1 MKKMPFSFWIRRRCT
16 ADERGAA
23 AVEFALLAPLFFMLV
38 FGMFSGGLLF
48 NEKSQLTF
56 AAREGARYGSA
67 LPLTQNFTGAVDA
80 YSGTGCTTASSGGSN
95 SGPLWACNVAKD
107 AITAASGDLA
117 STIPNVFVCVAMV
130 KEGTANTVL
139 TLSGSTYYYDTAAGA
154 TGTCFNDG
162 GADQARRL
170 HVLVRRNGSLNAVL
184 FSMSIT
190 LTSQGIA
197 RAEQQT

>member
-1 MKKMPFSFWIRRRCT
+1 MPFSYWVRRR
-16 ADERGAA
+16 ADNDRGAA
-23 AVEFALLAPLFFMLV
+23 AVEFAILAPLFFMLV
-38 FGMFSGGLLF
+38 FGMFSGAILF

-67 LPLTQNFTGAVDA
+67 LPVAQTFSGAVDA
-80 YSGTGCTTASSGGSN
+80 YDSTGCTTNTAAGSLN
-95 SGPLWACNVAKD
+95 TGPLWACNVAKD

-117 STIPNVFVCVAMV
+117 SNIPNVFVCVAMV
-130 KEGTANTVL
+130 QEGTPNTVF
-139 TLSGSTYYYDTAAGA
+139 TASGTTYYYDTAGGT

-162 GADQARRL
+162 GADQARRV

-184 FSMSIT
+184 FSQSLT

-197 RAEQQT
+197 RAELQK